1 MEKGLKVLLLALLLV
16 AGSSFADCYRADQDS
31 GRLEFE
37 GVADGSGF
45 SGSFGEFEVQLCM
58 DESLADAEIRVT
70 VKTGSA
76 DTGNRLRD
84 GELHG
89 KNLFAVD
96 TFPESTWV
104 STAIEA
110 DGDGFVAEGDLTLR
124 DITKN
129 QTVKLQLDGNV
140 LTGSANIL
148 RLDWGVGQGADFED
162 PDFVRNRVDLSFE
175 LALEPAAE

>member
-1 MEKGLKVLLLALLLV
+1 MEKGLKISLLALLLI
-16 AGSSFADCYRADQDS
+16 AGSSFADCYRSSDLS
-31 GRLEFE
+31 GRVEFE

-45 SGSFGEFEVQLCM
+45 TGSFGEFEVSLCM

-96 TFPESTWV
+96 AFPESTWT
-104 STAIEA
+104 SASIEA
-110 DGDGFVAEGDLTLR
+110 DGDGFVDRKST
-124 DITKN
+124 
-129 QTVKLQLDGNV
+129 
-140 LTGSANIL
+140 
-148 RLDWGVGQGADFED
+148 RLNSSHVAISYAVFCMKKKKALVGA
-162 PDFVRNRVDLSFE
+162 RAS
-175 LALEPAAE
+175 